1 MVALGRRM
9 LFYLA
14 SFYLGRALGPA
25 GILWIE
31 ARAASFGRFVRWL
44 ERLFARA
51 SHAVVLVMAGPTVGA
66 LAGISGMRVGTFLA
80 LATTGLFVRLVLVI
94 WFAEWLREP
103 LEELLA
109 LIDEYWVPGT
119 VVLAS
124 SVALIQWRRLRAA
137 RRQRSAEPRDAS
149 PG

>member
-51 SHAVVLVMAGPTVGA
+51 SHAVVLVMAGPTVSA
-66 LAGISGMRVGTFLA
+66 LAGISGMRVGSFLA

-124 SVALIQWRRLRAA
+124 SVALIQWRRLRGA